1 MGFYEME
8 IHVYSI
14 IEKKNNNLTL
24 KNKTSVQKNLRRR
37 HKTDCGVLLEIILSL

>member
-14 IEKKNNNLTL
+14 IEKKRKQQPYFKKQNKCPEKL
-24 KNKTSVQKNLRRR
+24 KEKA
-37 HKTDCGVLLEIILSL
+37 